1 METTAWKD
9 QSLTTLTA
17 QIFQSRV
24 KLVTELYTWF
34 HPMTPKAVVRKF
46 KLLFQRTLH
55 PAGSHP
61 FSKTQGAAQ
70 PSAPS
75 YTAGVLFV

>member
-1 METTAWKD
+1 MKIIAWKD

-17 QIFQSRV
+17 QTFLNRV

-34 HPMTPKAVVRKF
+34 CHMTSKAVARKF

-55 PAGSHP
+55 PAGSHL
-61 FSKTQGAAQ
+61 FSEM
-70 PSAPS
+70 
-75 YTAGVLFV
+75 